1 MYYIV
6 YYSLEPDEII
16 NRSVAFNHSD
26 SVIDFLVSNKVSNP
40 KVYRVFPHK
49 GSLPTI
55 SSLGK
60 CKLGERL
67 KDLGIIQ
74 P

>member
-1 MYYIV
+1 MYYTV
-6 YYSLEPDEII
+6 CYSVESDEFIDHAV
-16 NRSVAFNHSD
+16 SFNQSD
-26 SVIDFLVSNKVSNP
+26 SVIDFLISNNIKNA

-60 CKLGERL
+60 CKLKDRL
-67 KDLGIIQ
+67 KDLGIS
-74 P
+74 